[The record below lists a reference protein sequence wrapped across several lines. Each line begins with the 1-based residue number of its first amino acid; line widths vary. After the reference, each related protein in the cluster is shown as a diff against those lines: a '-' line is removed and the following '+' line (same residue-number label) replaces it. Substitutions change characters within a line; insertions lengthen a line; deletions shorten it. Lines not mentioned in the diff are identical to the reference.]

1 MNAMDK
7 RLKEHIDKLLR
18 LYDEA
23 RTTDEQE
30 RELADFFSQPHDT
43 LPEEWERYAALFTAF
58 AGSESL
64 FSEAEL
70 EAMSAPRT
78 SRRFWPWLMG
88 AAATVALLVGFFLYH
103 PQTTGAPDYL
113 AVAEQPTP
121 SMEEM
126 NLTSPDSA
134 FQELVSKLEIVP
146 YYPAHLGDSNNV
158 MRLGGDCPPP
168 AESVPAHSDSNK
180 IERMDGIKDVMV
192 AKAEP
197 KTEPAPTISPSD
209 EVRIGQT
216 QMKKTAPQLTF
227 NTPTLDVDKVF
238 TPKDSTSQSLVPKL
252 DIVFNSS
259 ELGNTNIAMRL
270 RGGSNADPDSLLTLL
285 CVSVNG
291 ELFLDSLNFLA
302 MLHEDEI
309 RDYFLSQGK
318 VFDDIDIWLTKED
331 STIIS
336 KYGWLPKSKGKHM
349 LMEITLKKEGYLAE
363 SEIFPDFDKASQ
375 ENSME
380 FCGLGESP
388 QVEIMTLA
396 EESPDDWVIVEQPIQ
411 NTEEL
416 GITTVDSALMGRIA
430 GLDIVP
436 AHSDSS
442 EVVHIEEIKDVA
454 VAEAEP
460 KTEHVP
466 TVVFSNGL
474 APLKV
479 ESELELRIERDK
491 YLTFVD
497 RMLYGRKAGCVGNG
511 NRNRIPTGYKSGDT
525 LQTIPTNFIQ
535 AGMTNKGAID
545 WGYLPLSFGRRDANQ
560 IWTHRRSGY
569 DWTMTPYHKYQE
581 TLLKK
586 LGISISFPESAVRY
600 FSHNGV
606 MEDWAIFTAG
616 MSDASNTAAIFDGRM
631 FVQISPDFCVV
642 LENIERDTGKH
653 VFRNRIDMV
662 RERKLSVDTYNST
675 SFEGLIRSN
684 CDVPWI
690 GWFDYSGEDLR
701 KLEEWNGADYI
712 TRFKESAWVKNS
724 HAEIGF
730 IVRFPNFKKILY
742 NFNALGDTNV
752 GSSYN
757 ACYGIELFRLYNPR
771 SINMLFFIN
780 TEKEKDILKCV
791 EEVCRYVS
799 FDNSHIGHETKRK
812 EKIKVP
818 DSLSVK

>member
-7 RLKEHIDKLLR
+7 RLKEHIDELIR

-23 RTTDEQE
+23 RTTDKQE

-70 EAMSAPRT
+70 EAMAAPRT

-134 FQELVSKLEIVP
+134 FQERVSKLEIVS

-349 LMEITLKKEGYLAE
+349 LMEITLKEEGYLAE

-388 QVEIMTLA
+388 QVEIITLA
-396 EESPDDWVIVEQPIQ
+396 EESPDDWVIVEQPIPDVDKPFMPKDSSLMQ
-411 NTEEL
+411 FTGALNNSPDTAISKSRGTLLLGYQHREEETIPAYVVLVNGELLPDSMNYLATLSLNKIREYFLSRGEVVEDFDYRVVKDETERQKYIERAKGKHTIVEL
-416 GITTVDSALMGRIA
+416 RIKTKPLKLDMTAADSSMIGRRA
-430 GLDIVP
+430 GLDTIS
-436 AHSDSS
+436 AHSDS
-442 EVVHIEEIKDVA
+442 I
-454 VAEAEP
+454 
-460 KTEHVP
+460 
-466 TVVFSNGL
+466 G
-474 APLKV
+474 
-479 ESELELRIERDK
+479 
-491 YLTFVD
+491 
-497 RMLYGRKAGCVGNG
+497 
-511 NRNRIPTGYKSGDT
+511 
-525 LQTIPTNFIQ
+525 
-535 AGMTNKGAID
+535 
-545 WGYLPLSFGRRDANQ
+545 
-560 IWTHRRSGY
+560 
-569 DWTMTPYHKYQE
+569 
-581 TLLKK
+581 
-586 LGISISFPESAVRY
+586 SA
-600 FSHNGV
+600 H
-606 MEDWAIFTAG
+606 M
-616 MSDASNTAAIFDGRM
+616 
-631 FVQISPDFCVV
+631 
-642 LENIERDTGKH
+642 
-653 VFRNRIDMV
+653 
-662 RERKLSVDTYNST
+662 
-675 SFEGLIRSN
+675 
-684 CDVPWI
+684 
-690 GWFDYSGEDLR
+690 
-701 KLEEWNGADYI
+701 
-712 TRFKESAWVKNS
+712 
-724 HAEIGF
+724 
-730 IVRFPNFKKILY
+730 
-742 NFNALGDTNV
+742 
-752 GSSYN
+752 
-757 ACYGIELFRLYNPR
+757 
-771 SINMLFFIN
+771 
-780 TEKEKDILKCV
+780 
-791 EEVCRYVS
+791 
-799 FDNSHIGHETKRK
+799 K

>member
-7 RLKEHIDKLLR
+7 RLKEHIDELLR

-70 EAMSAPRT
+70 EAMAAPRT

-146 YYPAHLGDSNNV
+146 NSAYWGDSKNV

-238 TPKDSTSQSLVPKL
+238 TPKDSTSQSLVSKL

-349 LMEITLKKEGYLAE
+349 LMEITLKEEGYLAE

-375 ENSME
+375 EDSME

-388 QVEIMTLA
+388 LKRT
-396 EESPDDWVIVEQPIQ
+396 EESPEYLAITKQP
-411 NTEEL
+411 TPD
-416 GITTVDSALMGRIA
+416 VDKPFM
-430 GLDIVP
+430 P
-436 AHSDSS
+436 KDSS
-442 EVVHIEEIKDVA
+442 LSQFTGALSKSPGTTTSRVRGTMSFGHQRREEETIPAYVVSVNGELLPDSMNYLATLSLNKIREYFLSRGEVVEDFDYRVVKDETERQKYIERAKGKHTIV
-454 VAEAEP
+454 
-460 KTEHVP
+460 
-466 TVVFSNGL
+466 
-474 APLKV
+474 
-479 ESELELRIERDK
+479 ELRIKTKPLKLD
-491 YLTFVD
+491 
-497 RMLYGRKAGCVGNG
+497 
-511 NRNRIPTGYKSGDT
+511 
-525 LQTIPTNFIQ
+525 
-535 AGMTNKGAID
+535 MTAADSSLI
-545 WGYLPLSFGRRDANQ
+545 GRR
-560 IWTHRRSGY
+560 
-569 DWTMTPYHKYQE
+569 
-581 TLLKK
+581 
-586 LGISISFPESAVRY
+586 
-600 FSHNGV
+600 
-606 MEDWAIFTAG
+606 AG
-616 MSDASNTAAIFDGRM
+616 
-631 FVQISPDFCVV
+631 
-642 LENIERDTGKH
+642 
-653 VFRNRIDMV
+653 
-662 RERKLSVDTYNST
+662 VDTVSAH
-675 SFEGLIRSN
+675 SGS
-684 CDVPWI
+684 I
-690 GWFDYSGEDLR
+690 G
-701 KLEEWNGADYI
+701 
-712 TRFKESAWVKNS
+712 SA
-724 HAEIGF
+724 H
-730 IVRFPNFKKILY
+730 
-742 NFNALGDTNV
+742 
-752 GSSYN
+752 
-757 ACYGIELFRLYNPR
+757 
-771 SINMLFFIN
+771 M
-780 TEKEKDILKCV
+780 
-791 EEVCRYVS
+791 
-799 FDNSHIGHETKRK
+799 K

>member
-7 RLKEHIDKLLR
+7 RLKEHIDELLR

-126 NLTSPDSA
+126 NLTSADSA
-134 FQELVSKLEIVP
+134 FQERVSKLEIVS
-146 YYPAHLGDSNNV
+146 YLGDSNNV

-227 NTPTLDVDKVF
+227 TTPTLDVDKVF

-270 RGGSNADPDSLLTLL
+270 RGGSNAELDSLLTLL

-302 MLHEDEI
+302 TLHKDEI

-349 LMEITLKKEGYLAE
+349 LMEITLKEEGYLAE

-388 QVEIMTLA
+388 LKRT
-396 EESPDDWVIVEQPIQ
+396 EESPEYLAITKQPTPNVDKPFMPKDSSLSQFTGALNNSPDTAISKSRGTMSFGHQRREEETIPAYVVSVNGELLPDSMNYLATLSLNKIREYFLSRGEVVEDFDYRVVKDETERQKYIERAKGKHTIVELRIKTKPLKLDMTAADSSLI
-411 NTEEL
+411 
-416 GITTVDSALMGRIA
+416 GRRAGVDTVS
-430 GLDIVP
+430 
-436 AHSDSS
+436 AHSDS
-442 EVVHIEEIKDVA
+442 I
-454 VAEAEP
+454 
-460 KTEHVP
+460 
-466 TVVFSNGL
+466 G
-474 APLKV
+474 
-479 ESELELRIERDK
+479 
-491 YLTFVD
+491 
-497 RMLYGRKAGCVGNG
+497 
-511 NRNRIPTGYKSGDT
+511 
-525 LQTIPTNFIQ
+525 
-535 AGMTNKGAID
+535 
-545 WGYLPLSFGRRDANQ
+545 
-560 IWTHRRSGY
+560 
-569 DWTMTPYHKYQE
+569 
-581 TLLKK
+581 
-586 LGISISFPESAVRY
+586 SA
-600 FSHNGV
+600 H
-606 MEDWAIFTAG
+606 M
-616 MSDASNTAAIFDGRM
+616 
-631 FVQISPDFCVV
+631 
-642 LENIERDTGKH
+642 
-653 VFRNRIDMV
+653 
-662 RERKLSVDTYNST
+662 
-675 SFEGLIRSN
+675 
-684 CDVPWI
+684 
-690 GWFDYSGEDLR
+690 
-701 KLEEWNGADYI
+701 
-712 TRFKESAWVKNS
+712 
-724 HAEIGF
+724 
-730 IVRFPNFKKILY
+730 
-742 NFNALGDTNV
+742 
-752 GSSYN
+752 
-757 ACYGIELFRLYNPR
+757 
-771 SINMLFFIN
+771 
-780 TEKEKDILKCV
+780 
-791 EEVCRYVS
+791 
-799 FDNSHIGHETKRK
+799 K